1 MSNPVGIQ
9 DSEKS
14 MTASIKA
21 RSQDFSMV
29 SSKFYREVKAK
40 QRLCNANHDNFC
52 ILQNSIAFL
61 KNPFGIKATP

>member
-9 DSEKS
+9 DFEKS
-14 MTASIKA
+14 MTTSLKA
-21 RSQDFSMV
+21 RSEGFSMV

-61 KNPFGIKATP
+61 KNPLRIKATP